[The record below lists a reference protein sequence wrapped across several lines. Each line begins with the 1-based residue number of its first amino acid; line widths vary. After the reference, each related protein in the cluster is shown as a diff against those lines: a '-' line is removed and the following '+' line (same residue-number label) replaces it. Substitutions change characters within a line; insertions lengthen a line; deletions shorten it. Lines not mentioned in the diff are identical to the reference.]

1 MTGPARPTRRRRIP
15 PRQPAPG
22 RYWSDLRVRHRA
34 RDPHEAAAA
43 VARLV
48 EAAEQL
54 GFDLE
59 LAKTRP
65 HAPLEPLPD

>member
-1 MTGPARPTRRRRIP
+1 MP

-34 RDPHEAAAA
+34 RDAHEAAVA
-43 VARLV
+43 VAGLV

-54 GFDLE
+54 GFELE

-65 HAPLEPLPD
+65 HAPLDSLPD